1 MIVRER
7 HVDRAII
14 ARVNDLLGAGEERY
28 GAAIGQVVPEDHA
41 LVAGEDRGGRDPV
54 VRVDMQRQI
63 EIGGD
68 SDLIDRLN
76 LAIDA
81 VSNDTGRGQRQ
92 LTPVII
98 AERHIKAAIALGRD
112 VVDRTGGVE
121 SPAELPGTLNQKAI
135 RSYGLKIGPVVARC
149 PASIDN
155 GYGPVWAAALA
166 GCRPSNATTSKAQT
180 ARSRATVFML
190 ILFL

>member
-7 HVDRAII
+7 HIDRAII

-28 GAAIGQVVPEDHA
+28 SAAIGQVVPEDHA

-92 LTPVII
+92 LTPVIT
-98 AERHIKAAIALGRD
+98 AERHIEAAIALGRD

-121 SPAELPGTLNQKAI
+121 APRRTAGDIEPEGDTLIRLEDRAGRGKVPG
-135 RSYGLKIGPVVARC
+135 
-149 PASIDN
+149 ID
-155 GYGPVWAAALA
+155 
-166 GCRPSNATTSKAQT
+166 R
-180 ARSRATVFML
+180 
-190 ILFL
+190 